1 MTASILL
8 VHQMVD
14 HITTAEEHR
23 DADQHRKESRA
34 SRNLLRFRAT
44 AITSVSLRLV
54 PIEVAAIGG

>member
-23 DADQHRKESRA
+23 DADQHRNKKRHDPSPMVVRA
-34 SRNLLRFRAT
+34 
-44 AITSVSLRLV
+44 
-54 PIEVAAIGG
+54 G